1 MDKAGHQ
8 DMAKKESGLYPK
20 MAGEKTV

>member
-20 MAGEKTV
+20 MAGEETI